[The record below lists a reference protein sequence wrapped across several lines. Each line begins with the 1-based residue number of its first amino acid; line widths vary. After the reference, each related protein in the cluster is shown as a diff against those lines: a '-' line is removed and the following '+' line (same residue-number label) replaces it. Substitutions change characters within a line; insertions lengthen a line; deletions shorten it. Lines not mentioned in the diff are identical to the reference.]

1 MAVAVTRHAMRMGH
15 EAPAFA
21 LLQST
26 ENQVDAA
33 VRSPPCVLVKPAH
46 ASLGLECLPS
56 RIARLADGLIYGVAC
71 DQQAVRLPLLAGALA
86 ASLQSGKQCALL
98 TPSDPAMLVRKA
110 RLAGFPLEQF
120 LKDGGLSIYQVAAEA
135 AKHLFRCGA
144 EGFLSQLEPQLQ
156 PRDAFVVLD
165 QADALFMLSD
175 PKAGAE
181 AAGRYLG
188 WITARNHTML
198 ALFAPAAHA
207 PRDYLTLRG
216 IAENFG
222 GFALARP
229 TDRGAVLEIRHWFG
243 AEGASS
249 RESFELRPQGGG
261 TLGTRADA
269 MARFD
274 QELPPVDSVICAP
287 GAVAGATPAW
297 RSWEQAESLAD
308 AIDAARRC
316 EAATLVLPFERPGDY
331 DALCRT
337 VVAVRAMG
345 QESLRVVIR
354 ERGLRLRAAQTLTL
368 IRLGASSIIPVDV
381 PDAAAKRMVESL
393 QGTRFAR
400 PFDTDIGKIQE
411 ETTGLLRHG
420 VTSAASFCSAVERL
434 LAAAEG
440 FDIESC
446 LVRVELD
453 GIEPAKALALARR
466 LGRDLVALSRK
477 DCVWLFMFGC
487 PPSVAPVIL
496 KRLFSTPLGELC
508 SGSKGRARLQH
519 DADKILAE
527 LRSLRDS

>member
-1 MAVAVTRHAMRMGH
+1 MRMGH
-15 EAPAFA
+15 EAPSFA

-33 VRSPPCVLVKPAH
+33 VRSVLTPPCVLVKPAH

-144 EGFLSQLEPQLQ
+144 EGFLSQLEPQLP

-181 AAGRYLG
+181 AAGRYFG
-188 WITARNHTML
+188 WVTARNHTVL

-249 RESFELRPQGGG
+249 REMFELRPQSQGGA
-261 TLGTRADA
+261 TLGAQREVL
-269 MARFD
+269 ARFD

-287 GAVAGATPAW
+287 GSVAGATPAW

-308 AIDAARRC
+308 AVDAARRC

-331 DALCRT
+331 DGLCRA
-337 VVAVRAMG
+337 VVAVRAMA

-354 ERGLRLRAAQTLTL
+354 ERGLRLRAAQALTL
-368 IRLGASSIIPVDV
+368 IRLGTSSIIPADV

-400 PFDTDIGKIQE
+400 PYDTDIEKIQQ
-411 ETTGLLRHG
+411 ETIGLLRHG
-420 VTSAASFCSAVERL
+420 VTSAASFCNAVERL
-434 LAAAEG
+434 LAAADG
-440 FDIESC
+440 FDIDNC

-453 GIEPAKALALARR
+453 AIEPAKALALARR
-466 LGRDLVALSRK
+466 LGRDLVALSQK

-487 PPSVAPVIL
+487 PPSLAPVIL
-496 KRLFSTPLGELC
+496 KRLFTPLGER
-508 SGSKGRARLQH
+508 SSASAGRARLQH
-519 DADKILAE
+519 DADRILAE